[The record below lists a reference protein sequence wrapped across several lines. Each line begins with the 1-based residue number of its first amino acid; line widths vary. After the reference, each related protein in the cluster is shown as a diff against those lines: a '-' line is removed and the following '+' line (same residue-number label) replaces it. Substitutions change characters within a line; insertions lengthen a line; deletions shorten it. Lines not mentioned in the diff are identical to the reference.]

1 MEKYEKPVMTVEM
14 MDDEIQMA
22 RADNYQ
28 TVLVSGT
35 TPTNNNNTYV
45 VN

>member
-22 RADNYQ
+22 RADA
-28 TVLVSGT
+28 VLVSGT
-35 TPTNNNNTYV
+35 TPTNNNNMYV